1 MSVLGFPEELNFQ
14 MLKSMYPS
22 RKSEYRKAP
31 MNSQTFTNAGQDI
44 QLVLSKME
52 NTFYD
57 PNTLCVS
64 FTVDYNGVSAGTTQ
78 ADGSFLLGS
87 AYSHFSRQVV
97 RPISG
102 QPIETIDNPSLLV
115 NAILNMTMDAYEK
128 IALSSTMGFNSS
140 IIFTNLGA
148 IIDNSTIINNKTM
161 SFSIP

>member
-14 MLKSMYPS
+14 SLKSMYPS
-22 RKSEYRKAP
+22 RKTEYRKAP

-44 QLVLSKME
+44 QLALSKMQ

-57 PNTLCVS
+57 KNTLCVN
-64 FTVDYNGVSAGTTQ
+64 FTVDYAGITAGTPGTLYGSAGT
-78 ADGSFLLGS
+78 DGSFLLRS

-115 NAILNMTMDAYEK
+115 NTLLNMTTDSYEK
-128 IALSSTMGFNSS
+128 FALSTTMGFTSNGV
-140 IIFTNLGA
+140 FTNL
-148 IIDNSTIINNKTM
+148 
-161 SFSIP
+161 